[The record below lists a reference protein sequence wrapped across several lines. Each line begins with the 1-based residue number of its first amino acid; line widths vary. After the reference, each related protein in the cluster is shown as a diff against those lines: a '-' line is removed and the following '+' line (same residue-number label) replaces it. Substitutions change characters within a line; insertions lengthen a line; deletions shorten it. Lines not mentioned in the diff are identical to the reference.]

1 MSEDNTAAPPA
12 PLTQGDMEIINAQ
25 DDWNRQNAFI
35 DAHAAPPAPADAAGN
50 DLTDWLVLA
59 ASHPNTPDDL
69 RGFLTEAVDALTAQA
84 GEIEALKQDRT
95 FYHRAANEEL
105 AARRAAEARI
115 AELREA
121 LRCSREYVVDTNGAT
136 DLPIVEAIDAAL
148 AKGGEP

>member
-12 PLTQGDMEIINAQ
+12 DVRERMKARLADPEVKQALRDNHAAMKA
-25 DDWNRQNAFI
+25 R
-35 DAHAAPPAPADAAGN
+35 AAPPAPADVAGLVAKLTNKHVFPPRPECCHEAA
-50 DLTDWLVLA
+50 A
-59 ASHPNTPDDL
+59 
-69 RGFLTEAVDALTAQA
+69 ALTAQA

-121 LRCSREYVVDTNGAT
+121 LRCSREYVVDTNGVT

-148 AKGGEP
+148 AKGGAP